1 MAPSWPT
8 GLRRPVARSLGVDYD
23 TAWAR
28 RYEVRLARALFLD
41 HVARPAL
48 RVVADP
54 RIAGLDRLEG
64 LEEPVVFAANHTS
77 HLDAPLILS
86 ALPARLRHR
95 TVVSAAADYFFD
107 RPWKAALSAG
117 LVGAIPTERQ
127 RINRRSMDVAAE
139 LLDDG
144 WNLVFFPEGGRSPD
158 GWAREFSASAA
169 YLASRAGVPV
179 VPVHVQGT
187 GTILG
192 KRRPG
197 LRRGE
202 TTVTFGRPLWA
213 TEGVSARRLG
223 EQVEASIGVL
233 ADEAATDW
241 WSARLRAG
249 ASSGAGQGTG
259 ARASGGVAQGAGEGS
274 GAGAGEGSGAGAGGG
289 SGAGAGGVSGAGAG
303 GGAAEG
309 AGDARGVTPALAG
322 PQAAPWRRAWALGPD
337 PTPRGRRSGR
347 WPLR

>member
-8 GLRRPVARSLGVDYD
+8 GLSRPVARSVGVDYD

-41 HVARPAL
+41 HIARPAL

-54 RIAGLDRLEG
+54 GVAGLDRLDRLDG
-64 LEEPVVFAANHTS
+64 PVVFVANHTS

-117 LVGAIPTERQ
+117 LIGAIPTERQ
-127 RINRRSMDVAAE
+127 RVNRRSMDVAGE
-139 LLDDG
+139 LLDEG

-158 GWAREFSASAA
+158 GWARQFSASAA

-179 VPVHVQGT
+179 VPVHVQGS
-187 GTILG
+187 GVILG

-202 TTVTFGRPLWA
+202 TTVSFGRALWA

-223 EQVEASIGVL
+223 EQVEHSIRVL

-249 ASSGAGQGTG
+249 GGAGP
-259 ARASGGVAQGAGEGS
+259 GGD
-274 GAGAGEGSGAGAGGG
+274 AGA
-289 SGAGAGGVSGAGAG
+289 
-303 GGAAEG
+303 
-309 AGDARGVTPALAG
+309 ARGATPAISG
-322 PQAAPWRRAWALGPD
+322 PEAAPWRRAWALGPD
-337 PTPRGRRSGR
+337 PAPRGRRSRR